1 MSFCRRDFMH
11 IFPLL
16 LTQVHVHL
24 VIELG
29 ADILLVNIDSII
41 RDESDKQCMN
51 STNADSLLLQVDLFR
66 CKNTVK

>member
-1 MSFCRRDFMH
+1 MH